1 MSNKEQ
7 LIQMDKENVVQSY
20 GRFPIVFDH
29 ASGSRLYDSDGKEYI
44 DFMSGIGVLSIGH
57 ANPAWIGA
65 ITKQA
70 SNVGHV
76 SNYYYTE
83 PYITLAHR
91 VCEASGMK
99 QMIFGNSGAEANE
112 AAIKIARKYSND
124 KYPNQGRNTIIT
136 LRQSFHGRTVTTLAA
151 TGQDHFHTSFLP
163 FTEGF
168 KYTEPTVEELKDAL
182 TDDVC
187 AVMFEVIRGEG
198 GVLPMDAE
206 FAEFLKTL
214 QAKDI
219 LLIVDEVQT
228 GIGRTGKFFAYQH
241 YGICPDI
248 VTMAKGLGGGL
259 PIGAAAVGERCV
271 GVLTAGTHGSTF
283 GGNPIVCA
291 GANAVL
297 DIVLED
303 SFLASVTAK
312 GQYIKEKIESMNIP
326 FVKAIRGMGLMM
338 GIQLAEG
345 YSHKELSKKLTEAG
359 LLAITAG
366 SDALRFLPPLTISYC
381 DIDAGLEIF
390 EKVLK
395 AAIK

>member
-7 LIQMDKENVVQSY
+7 LIQMDKENVIQSY
-20 GRFPIVFDH
+20 GRFPIVFEH
-29 ASGSRLYDSDGKEYI
+29 GCGSKLYDSEGKEYI

-57 ANPAWIGA
+57 ANTSWIGA

-70 SNVGHV
+70 ANVGHV

-83 PYITLAHR
+83 PYITLAQR

-124 KYPNQGRNTIIT
+124 KYPDANRNTIIT

-168 KYTEPTVEELKDAL
+168 KYIEPTVEELENAL

-187 AVMFEVIRGEG
+187 AVMFEMIRGEG
-198 GVLPMDAE
+198 GVLPMDKE
-206 FAEFLKTL
+206 FAEYLKTL
-214 QAKDI
+214 QEKDI

-228 GIGRTGKFFAYQH
+228 GIARTGKFFAFQH
-241 YGICPDI
+241 YGLSPDI
-248 VTMAKGLGGGL
+248 ITMAKGLGGGL
-259 PIGAAAVGERCV
+259 PIGGAAVSERCA

-297 DIVLED
+297 DIVLD
-303 SFLASVTAK
+303 DKFLAEVTAK
-312 GQYIKEKIESMNIP
+312 GQYIKEKIEAMNIP
-326 FVKAIRGMGLMM
+326 FILSIRGMGLMM
-338 GIQLAEG
+338 GIQIAEG
-345 YSHKELSKKLTEAG
+345 YSHKELSKKLTFAG

-366 SDALRFLPPLTISYC
+366 SDALRFLPPLTITYEE
-381 DIDAGLEIF
+381 IDAGLEIF

-395 AAIK
+395 AEIK